1 MTMLELKCSLFFSMS
16 KMKNYKKVKT
26 KACNTWTEEMLQEA
40 LHELDSVTRA
50 TIRAVAKKHG
60 LEESTIRFQ
69 MRKRKANLALA
80 KGGCK

>member
-16 KMKNYKKVKT
+16 KMKNYKKVKV

-40 LHELDSVTRA
+40 LHELDSVPGA
-50 TIRAVAKKHG
+50 TIRGVAKKHG

-69 MRKRKANLALA
+69 LRKRKANLVLG